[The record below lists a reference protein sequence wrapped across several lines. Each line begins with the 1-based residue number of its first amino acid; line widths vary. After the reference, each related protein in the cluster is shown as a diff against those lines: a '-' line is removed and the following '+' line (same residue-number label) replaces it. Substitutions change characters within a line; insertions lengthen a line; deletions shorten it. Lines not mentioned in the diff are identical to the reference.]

1 LTYLGLTFKILD
13 MFNNKGESKMNNL
26 KIDVIKKVLMLDT
39 KKELSKVLDF
49 VGVSIS
55 KELDNDEKDQKA
67 FEQWKA
73 EKEIDE
79 TE

>member
-1 LTYLGLTFKILD
+1 
-13 MFNNKGESKMNNL
+13 MFNKKGESQMNNL

-39 KKELSKVLDF
+39 RKELSRVLEY
-49 VGVSIS
+49 VGNSIS
-55 KELDNDEKDQKA
+55 TELANDDKNQKA

-79 TE
+79 TK

>member
-1 LTYLGLTFKILD
+1 
-13 MFNNKGESKMNNL
+13 MFNKKGESKMNNL

-39 KKELSKVLDF
+39 RKELSRVLEY
-49 VGVSIS
+49 VGNSIS
-55 KELDNDEKDQKA
+55 TELANDDKNQKA

>member
-1 LTYLGLTFKILD
+1 MTYLGLTFKILD